1 MLTINPLVQVSRR
14 RRDSTSYWASS
25 SSVYNIIASYGT
37 RSNDVRRFPTYR
49 SYLWANKYGASKAY
63 AHFGAGAFAGYNSNC
78 HYKVRL
84 CVCVCV
90 CVHAFGIPGRACG
103 PHQFHTQ
110 TSVTV
115 SVKLSL
121 PFSIFSQFSDL
132 WEGYSSRPCL
142 RKDSHSSSC

>member
-90 CVHAFGIPGRACG
+90 CTCIWHPWMCLWALPIPHTNKCDSECQAISSILDLFTILRSLGR
-103 PHQFHTQ
+103 
-110 TSVTV
+110 
-115 SVKLSL
+115 L
-121 PFSIFSQFSDL
+121 
-132 WEGYSSRPCL
+132 
-142 RKDSHSSSC
+142 